1 MKIVWHKRNL
11 MISSS
16 VVYGHP
22 VKYSYEI
29 PDEFLSESMT
39 RCCNI
44 FGQFYLRKSYFF
56 TLFQSDLFQS
66 ITRVIFSERLFLESS
81 CFFWGVPFFRT
92 VTFPQHCL
100 FQNSYFFRA
109 KVLPRNHTLRIGNSL
124 VQLPFGTATHRIYL
138 QKSYF
143 FKADSSAQYQLF
155 QKISKAIF
163 RLTYFF
169 LRATFLKLLS

>member
-1 MKIVWHKRNL
+1 

-22 VKYSYEI
+22 VKYSYQI

-56 TLFQSDLFQS
+56 TLFQNNVSKY
-66 ITRVIFSERLFLESS
+66 
-81 CFFWGVPFFRT
+81 
-92 VTFPQHCL
+92 H
-100 FQNSYFFRA
+100 NSYFFGA
-109 KVLPRNHTLRIGNSL
+109 ALSS
-124 VQLPFGTATHRIYL
+124 VQLLFLRSSFFQNSHFFSALFFSEQLLFQSENSTEKSHLENRKFFSAVTFRNSYPQNISTEELLFRIIG
-138 QKSYF
+138 
-143 FKADSSAQYQLF
+143 SSAQHQIF

-163 RLTYFF
+163 LLTYFF

>member
-1 MKIVWHKRNL
+1 MRSRNWDSSTLNIYEVAWHKRNL

-29 PDEFLSESMT
+29 PNEFLSESIT

-56 TLFQSDLFQS
+56 TLFQSNLFQS
-66 ITRVIFSERLFLESS
+66 ITTVIFSEQLFLQSS
-81 CFFWGVPFFRT
+81 WFFWGAPFFRKFT
-92 VTFPQHCL
+92 SSQHCFF

-109 KVLPRNHTLRIGNSL
+109 KLLPRNHTLRIGNSL
-124 VQLPFGTATHRIYL
+124 V
-138 QKSYF
+138 
-143 FKADSSAQYQLF
+143 
-155 QKISKAIF
+155 
-163 RLTYFF
+163 
-169 LRATFLKLLS
+169 

>member
-1 MKIVWHKRNL
+1 

-29 PDEFLSESMT
+29 PNKFLSESMT

-56 TLFQSDLFQS
+56 TLFQSNLFQS
-66 ITRVIFSERLFLESS
+66 ITTVIFSEQLFLQSS

-92 VTFPQHCL
+92 VTFSQHCF

-109 KVLPRNHTLRIGNSL
+109 KLLPRNQTLRIGNSL

-143 FKADSSAQYQLF
+143 LEADSSAQDQLF
-155 QKISKAIF
+155 QKFSKAIF

-169 LRATFLKLLS
+169 LRAIFLKLLS

>member
-1 MKIVWHKRNL
+1 

-29 PDEFLSESMT
+29 PNKFLSESMT

-56 TLFQSDLFQS
+56 TLFQSNLFQS
-66 ITRVIFSERLFLESS
+66 ITTVIFSGKLFLQSS
-81 CFFWGVPFFRT
+81 SFFEELLFSEQSLFLSIVFSEQLLFQSETSTEKLHLENRKLFSA
-92 VTFPQHCL
+92 VTFR
-100 FQNSYFFRA
+100 NSY
-109 KVLPRNHTLRIGNSL
+109 PQNIS
-124 VQLPFGTATHRIYL
+124 

-143 FKADSSAQYQLF
+143 LEADSSAQHQLF

-169 LRATFLKLLS
+169 LRAIFLKLLS

>member
-1 MKIVWHKRNL
+1 

-22 VKYSYEI
+22 VKYSYQI

-56 TLFQSDLFQS
+56 TLFQSNLFQS
-66 ITRVIFSERLFLESS
+66 ITTVIFSEQLLLQNS
-81 CFFWGVPFFRT
+81 CFFWGGPFSRT
-92 VTFPQHCL
+92 VTFSQHCF

-109 KVLPRNHTLRIGNSL
+109 ETLRRNGTLRIGNSL
-124 VQLPFGTATHRIYL
+124 VQLPFGTATHRRATFWKQIL
-138 QKSYF
+138 LRSINF
-143 FKADSSAQYQLF
+143 FK
-155 QKISKAIF
+155 KIRKAIF
-163 RLTYFF
+163 RLTYLF
-169 LRATFLKLLS
+169 LRATFLMPLS

>member
-1 MKIVWHKRNL
+1 MKILWHKRNL

-16 VVYGHP
+16 VVYDHP

-29 PDEFLSESMT
+29 PNEFLSGSMA

-44 FGQFYLRKSYFF
+44 FGQFYFRKSYFF
-56 TLFQSDLFQS
+56 TLLLSNLFQG
-66 ITRVIFSERLFLESS
+66 ITTFIFSEQLFLQSS
-81 CFFWGVPFFRT
+81 CFFWGAPFFRT
-92 VTFPQHCL
+92 VTFSQHCF

-109 KVLPRNHTLRIGNSL
+109 KLLPTNHILRIGNSF

-143 FKADSSAQYQLF
+143 FES
-155 QKISKAIF
+155 
-163 RLTYFF
+163 
-169 LRATFLKLLS
+169 

>member
-1 MKIVWHKRNL
+1 

-29 PDEFLSESMT
+29 PNKFLSESIT

-56 TLFQSDLFQS
+56 TLFQSNLFQS
-66 ITRVIFSERLFLESS
+66 ITTVIFSEQLLLQNS
-81 CFFWGVPFFRT
+81 CFFWGAPFSRT
-92 VTFPQHCL
+92 VTFSQHCF
-100 FQNSYFFRA
+100 FQNSYFFRV
-109 KVLPRNHTLRIGNSL
+109 KLLPRNHPLRTGNYL
-124 VQLPFGTATHRIYL
+124 VQLPFGTATHKIYL

-143 FKADSSAQYQLF
+143 LEADSSAQHQLF

-169 LRATFLKLLS
+169 LRATFLKLLSWIATF

>member
-1 MKIVWHKRNL
+1 MRIVWHKRNL

-56 TLFQSDLFQS
+56 TLFQSNLFQS
-66 ITRVIFSERLFLESS
+66 ITTVIFSEQLLLQNS
-81 CFFWGVPFFRT
+81 CFFWGGPFSRT
-92 VTFPQHCL
+92 VTFSQHCF
-100 FQNSYFFRA
+100 FQNSYFFRV
-109 KVLPRNHTLRIGNSL
+109 KLLPRNHTLRIGNYL
-124 VQLPFGTATHRIYL
+124 VQLPFGTATHKIYL

-143 FKADSSAQYQLF
+143 WKQTLLRSINFFKKSVKQYSALP
-155 QKISKAIF
+155 
-163 RLTYFF
+163 
-169 LRATFLKLLS
+169 TFSWEPSF